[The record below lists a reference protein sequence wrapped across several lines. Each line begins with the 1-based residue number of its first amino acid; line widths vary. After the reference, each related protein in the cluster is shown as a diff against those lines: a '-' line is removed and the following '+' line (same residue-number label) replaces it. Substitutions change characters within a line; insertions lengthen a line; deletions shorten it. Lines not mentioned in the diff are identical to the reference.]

1 MDEESSTEIKEKV
14 IVGKMFLFYLA
25 IWTYAPIIAGIL
37 LPMIIFIPLA
47 YVSWRLLEFW
57 GSNAWYDSW
66 FVINPEDTRNVQL
79 LFSIELIIFIGGL
92 LLFGFSLYH
101 LIKARRHHI
110 RITKTG
116 PYKLIRHPQNLGIII
131 ALFPFTLY
139 IPGFRD
145 IGIRSG
151 EVISWMIFSL
161 LIIMISILEE
171 QGLKKRYSEEFNSYR
186 ENTGLFIPKLIH
198 YKFVN
203 RKHDKFSY
211 TLRYSS
217 LILGIIICI
226 IIAYFLTEEL
236 IRIGILLQFR

>member
-1 MDEESSTEIKEKV
+1 MDEDSSTEIKEKV
-14 IVGKMFLFYLA
+14 IMGKIFLVYLA
-25 IWTYAPIIAGIL
+25 IWTYVPIIAGIL

-47 YVSWRLLEFW
+47 YVSWRILELW
-57 GSNAWYDSW
+57 GSSAWYDSW
-66 FVINPEDTRNVQL
+66 FVINSEDARSVQT

-101 LIKARRHHI
+101 LIKARRHHVKI
-110 RITKTG
+110 AKTG
-116 PYKLIRHPQNLGIII
+116 PYKFIRHPQNLGIII

-151 EVISWMIFSL
+151 EVISWMIFIF
-161 LIIMISILEE
+161 LIVMVSILEE
-171 QGLKKRYSEEFNSYR
+171 QGLKKRYPEEFNRYR
-186 ENTGLFIPKLIH
+186 SNTGFFIPKLIH
-198 YKFVN
+198 LKFAHTKQN
-203 RKHDKFSY
+203 KFSY

-226 IIAYFLTEEL
+226 IITYFLIENL
-236 IRIGILLQFR
+236 IRIGILIKFR

>member
-1 MDEESSTEIKEKV
+1 MEEKSSTKIKGKV
-14 IVGKMFLFYLA
+14 IVGKLILFCIA
-25 IWTYAPIIAGIL
+25 VWTYIPIIAGII
-37 LPMIIFIPLA
+37 LPMIGFIPLA
-47 YVSWRLLEFW
+47 YISWRILELW
-57 GSNAWYDSW
+57 GSNGWYDSW
-66 FVINPEDTRNVQL
+66 FVINPEDTFYVQL
-79 LFSIELIIFIGGL
+79 LFSIELIIFIGGV

-101 LIKARRHHI
+101 LIKARRHHVKI
-110 RITKTG
+110 AKTG
-116 PYKLIRHPQNLGIII
+116 PYKFIRHPQNLGIII
-131 ALFPFTLY
+131 MVFPFTLY
-139 IPGFRD
+139 ISGFSD